1 MKKKGI
7 SIKQLLFYAALIAVV
22 VVVCVMLFRQNSEK
36 MQYSDVIRAFTPIKQ
51 TEVSDDNEIESG
63 SDSSESGITQT
74 PNEEEYLPISQVE
87 SFSFGNNNV
96 LKIIFREG
104 SEIGEKYG
112 TKNKDGQLEYSY
124 KVSNLSLFH
133 ADLGDTIVEQI
144 QAGTLEGEYVPPA
157 EYSAW
162 LSYIPIILLVV
173 AMIVIYI
180 IMTRQIS
187 NGPGKMNS
195 FAKSRAKMAVPDDK
209 DKVTFRDVAGA
220 DEEKEELEEIVE
232 FLKDPAKFAK
242 LGAKIPH
249 GVLLMG
255 PPGTGK
261 TLLAKAVAG
270 EAGVPFYSISGSD
283 FVEMYVGV
291 GASRVRDLF
300 DTARK
305 SPASIV
311 FIDEIDAVG
320 RHRGAGLGGGHDER
334 EQTLNQLLVE
344 MDGFGSHD
352 GIIVIA
358 ATNRPDILDPALLRP
373 GRFDRQITV
382 NYPDINGRIEILK
395 VHSRNKPLEATVD
408 FKEVARMTVG
418 FTGADLANLLNEAA
432 LLATRRGKSLVGM
445 DDISDAFIKVIMG
458 PKKKSRFTNMKYEE
472 KKNTAYHEAGHAMIA
487 YHLGLDPVQQIT
499 IIPSGRALG
508 YTLNPPVE
516 DKYSEYKS
524 ELKNEIS
531 MLLGGRAAEEIIN
544 GDVSG
549 GASSDIERATKVA
562 KTMVMRLGMS
572 EVLGPR
578 CFGNDQ
584 SEVFLGRDFS
594 SSQDYSEE
602 IAAKIDNEINSII
615 NNSYAK
621 AKEILKGDINRLH
634 FIAEFLLKNE
644 VMDGDQF
651 KAVMEREDPSME
663 EIEAIAE
670 AKKQK
675 SSDDNKAREIEN
687 AKKEKAEA
695 EANAEAEIGA
705 EVETVAE
712 DVELNTRAT
721 EETEAESEETSADN
735 SDESE
740 KTE

>member
-1 MKKKGI
+1 
-7 SIKQLLFYAALIAVV
+7 
-22 VVVCVMLFRQNSEK
+22 
-36 MQYSDVIRAFTPIKQ
+36 
-51 TEVSDDNEIESG
+51 
-63 SDSSESGITQT
+63 
-74 PNEEEYLPISQVE
+74 
-87 SFSFGNNNV
+87 
-96 LKIIFREG
+96 
-104 SEIGEKYG
+104 
-112 TKNKDGQLEYSY
+112 
-124 KVSNLSLFH
+124 
-133 ADLGDTIVEQI
+133 
-144 QAGTLEGEYVPPA
+144 
-157 EYSAW
+157 
-162 LSYIPIILLVV
+162 
-173 AMIVIYI
+173 
-180 IMTRQIS
+180 
-187 NGPGKMNS
+187 
-195 FAKSRAKMAVPDDK
+195 
-209 DKVTFRDVAGA
+209 
-220 DEEKEELEEIVE
+220 
-232 FLKDPAKFAK
+232 
-242 LGAKIPH
+242 
-249 GVLLMG
+249 
-255 PPGTGK
+255 
-261 TLLAKAVAG
+261 
-270 EAGVPFYSISGSD
+270 
-283 FVEMYVGV
+283 
-291 GASRVRDLF
+291 
-300 DTARK
+300 
-305 SPASIV
+305 
-311 FIDEIDAVG
+311 
-320 RHRGAGLGGGHDER
+320 
-334 EQTLNQLLVE
+334 
-344 MDGFGSHD
+344 
-352 GIIVIA
+352 
-358 ATNRPDILDPALLRP
+358 
-373 GRFDRQITV
+373 
-382 NYPDINGRIEILK
+382 
-395 VHSRNKPLEATVD
+395 
-408 FKEVARMTVG
+408 
-418 FTGADLANLLNEAA
+418 
-432 LLATRRGKSLVGM
+432 
-445 DDISDAFIKVIMG
+445 
-458 PKKKSRFTNMKYEE
+458 
-472 KKNTAYHEAGHAMIA
+472 
-487 YHLGLDPVQQIT
+487 
-499 IIPSGRALG
+499 
-508 YTLNPPVE
+508 
-516 DKYSEYKS
+516 
-524 ELKNEIS
+524 